1 MHSLRFPKILSIAS
15 LVVHRNNIRM
25 FKGVQSTRQVLLMI
39 DYPNVT
45 SVTTV
50 CNRCKTN
57 LAEIFQESGDY
68 CLCCW
73 QEITCPNV

>member
-1 MHSLRFPKILSIAS
+1 
-15 LVVHRNNIRM
+15 
-25 FKGVQSTRQVLLMI
+25 MI

-50 CNRCKTN
+50 CNLCKTN

-68 CLCCW
+68 CLHYW